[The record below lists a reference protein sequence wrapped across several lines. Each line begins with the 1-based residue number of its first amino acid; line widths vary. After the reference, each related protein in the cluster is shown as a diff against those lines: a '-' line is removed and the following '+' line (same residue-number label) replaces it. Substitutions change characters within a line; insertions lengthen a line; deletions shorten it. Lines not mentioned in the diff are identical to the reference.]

1 MTGRRIQSPEMG
13 PKISGSLEH
22 SRQHLHVHGHIPGQS
37 SEQHCHGKTAKQLEI
52 TIENHRSPAN
62 GSMNSQIIVQ

>member
-1 MTGRRIQSPEMG
+1 MQSPEVA
-13 PKISGSLEH
+13 PKVSGSLEH
-22 SRQHLHVHGHIPGQS
+22 SRQHLHVHGFPA
-37 SEQHCHGKTAKQLEI
+37 EQHCHGKTAKQLEI